1 MNGVIDS
8 VRAVETPEGVL
19 LELRLAG
26 IVVRALAWGID
37 MAIRIAVYMMA
48 GMVLPFLG
56 AAGIGIWFI
65 LMFLVEWFYPVLF
78 EVLAKGQTVGKMA
91 LGIRVLCDD
100 GTPVG
105 WYPSTVRNFLRFA
118 DFLPVL
124 YGAGLVSMLL
134 QRDFKR
140 LGDLAAGTL
149 VVYAERRVLR
159 NARIQGALEETTE
172 ALPMPPVP
180 LTLEE
185 QQALVAFAT
194 RTRELTNERAEELA
208 DLLVPLTDAQGRAAV
223 SHLRQL
229 ASVYAGER

>member
-1 MNGVIDS
+1 VIDS

-26 IVVRALAWGID
+26 VIVRALAWGID
-37 MAIRIAVYMMA
+37 MAIRFAVYLMA

-56 AAGIGIWFI
+56 AAGIGIWLI

-78 EVLAKGQTVGKMA
+78 EVLAKGQTIGKMA

-105 WYPSTVRNFLRFA
+105 WYPATVRNFLRFA

-124 YGAGLVSMLL
+124 YGVGLLSMLM

-140 LGDLAAGTL
+140 LGDLAAGTI

-159 NARIQGALEETTE
+159 STRTEGPKEEDTE
-172 ALPMPPVP
+172 AVPLPPVA

-185 QQALVAFAT
+185 QQALVAFSA
-194 RTRELTNERAEELA
+194 RTRELTTERAEELA
-208 DLLVPLTDAQGRAAV
+208 DLLEPLTGDRGHGAV
-223 SHLRQL
+223 SHIRRL

>member
-1 MNGVIDS
+1 MHDVIDS
-8 VRAVETPEGVL
+8 ARAVETPEGVL

-26 IVVRALAWGID
+26 VVVRALAWGID

-56 AAGIGIWFI
+56 AAGVGIWFI

-124 YGAGLVSMLL
+124 YGAGLASMLM

-140 LGDLAAGTL
+140 LGDLAAGTI

-159 NARIQGALEETTE
+159 NARIQGALEEATE

-194 RTRELTNERAEELA
+194 RTRELTTERAEELA
-208 DLLVPLTDAQGRAAV
+208 DLLEPLTDTRGRAAV
-223 SHLRQL
+223 TRLRQL